1 MRWEAS
7 GTFAKRKEKI
17 GLRLQEDF
25 TSSYT
30 QKQGHQITG
39 YNKYLDYK
47 K

>member
-25 TSSYT
+25 TSSYI

-39 YNKYLDYK
+39 YSKYLDYEE
-47 K
+47 